1 MILLWWGKKAST
13 LPKKAGGGGPPPP
26 KRRRFV
32 YDVYQ
37 SGRAVRRPATQDV
50 ISAPPPKL
58 ATRVVVE
65 NQPSEAK
72 ARKAAKAVAKAQVE
86 QAVKAAFRPA
96 PAAKAAAAKLAIDD
110 ILPKS
115 PIADTEARAI
125 AEATE
130 EHIIISILLELG
142 ELDG

>member
-1 MILLWWGKKAST
+1 MILLWWGSKKAPTSA
-13 LPKKAGGGGPPPP
+13 KAGGGGPPPP

-37 SGRAVRRPATQDV
+37 SGRTVRRPASQDV
-50 ISAPPPKL
+50 ISASPPKL

-72 ARKAAKAVAKAQVE
+72 ARKAAKAVAKAQLE
-86 QAVKAAFRPA
+86 QAARVAFRPA
-96 PAAKAAAAKLAIDD
+96 PTAHAAAIVREIDEMLFPPQRVAELAAVD
-110 ILPKS
+110 
-115 PIADTEARAI
+115 
-125 AEATE
+125 EATE
-130 EHIIISILLELG
+130 EHVIISILLELG